1 MKAWQGFLMGMGAI
15 VLAGCA
21 SSGASSGAQAAA
33 TSTVSLPA
41 RVTAVG
47 YGTTP
52 TAEGLSPD
60 QRRMMAIRA
69 SKLDAYRA
77 LAETVAGLKLTGS
90 STVNAVAL
98 TNDSFRVYV
107 DAYLRGAR
115 LVSITPLPGNGYET
129 VLELNLSPDFQQG
142 AAQAVTVSRVQ
153 EQPAAGDTQTAD
165 VTVRPLTRSGS
176 NNYYLA
182 E

>member
-1 MKAWQGFLMGMGAI
+1 MKAWQVVLLGAWAML
-15 VLAGCA
+15 LAGCA
-21 SSGASSGAQAAA
+21 GMGSSQQAAA
-33 TSTVSLPA
+33 PAVSLPA
-41 RVTAVG
+41 KVTAVG

-77 LAETVAGLKLTGS
+77 LAETVAGLKITGS

-142 AAQAVTVSRVQ
+142 ATQAAAPARVQ
-153 EQPAAGDTQTAD
+153 DAAPAGEVPAAEN
-165 VTVRPLTRSGS
+165 TVRPVTRSGS